1 MLVWCGGTLLI
12 SIIMDK
18 KRNYVAPE
26 VEVAVNI
33 DVTVGV
39 VQMSKDGGKGDK
51 VPTDPDAPDIDI

>member
-1 MLVWCGGTLLI
+1 MLVWCGGTLII
-12 SIIMDK
+12 SVIMDK

-26 VEVAVNI
+26 VEVAVDI

-39 VQMSKDGGKGDK
+39 VQMSKDDGKGDK

>member
-1 MLVWCGGTLLI
+1 
-12 SIIMDK
+12 MDK

-39 VQMSKDGGKGDK
+39 VQMSKEKPVKPGGGDN
-51 VPTDPDAPDIDI
+51 PWDDDEE